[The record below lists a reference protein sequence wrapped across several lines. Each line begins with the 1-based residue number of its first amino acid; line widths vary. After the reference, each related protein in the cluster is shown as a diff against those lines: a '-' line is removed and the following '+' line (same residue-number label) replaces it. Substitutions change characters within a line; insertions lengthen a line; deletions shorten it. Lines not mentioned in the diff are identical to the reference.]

1 MEKIILIGGGGH
13 CASVIDS
20 MKKQALYEPVG
31 IFDVPEKVG
40 QSTLGVSIVGTDEEI
55 KKWKQK
61 GINQAFITLGSVG
74 NTKLREKLVRNAEKL
89 GFSFPT
95 VIDPSAIIG
104 ENVEISNG
112 TYIGKGAIINTN
124 SIIAEHAIINS
135 GVIVEHDCQIGKFVH
150 LAPGTTLSGGV
161 SIGNYSH
168 IGTNSTIIQGAKIG
182 SRTLIGAGS
191 VVLRPIG
198 DGQTAYG
205 NPCKGVKG

>member
-31 IFDVPEKVG
+31 IFDVLEKVG
-40 QSTLGVSIVGTDEEI
+40 QSTLGVPIVGTDEEI
-55 KKWKQK
+55 KNWKHE
-61 GINQAFITLGSVG
+61 GITHAFITMGSVG
-74 NTKLREKLVRNAEKL
+74 NTKLREKLVRNAEEL
-89 GFSFPT
+89 GFSFPI
-95 VIDPSAIIG
+95 VIDPSAIVG
-104 ENVEISNG
+104 ENVEITSG

-182 SRTLIGAGS
+182 SRTLVGAGS

-205 NPCKGVKG
+205 NPCKEVK